1 MIALAFAL
9 PQESAALVAM
19 MRGRQS
25 IEGGPLPVL
34 RGSLAAC
41 EITVLHHGIGAACSE
56 ARVARFLNLHRPEIL
71 ISSGFAGGLD
81 PGLHVGD
88 IVFAENFSDPA
99 LIEKLRRVKPEEAR
113 AQFGALTTQ
122 PLAAETVAAKAL
134 LFRETGA
141 LAVDMETAGIR
152 ALCEKSGVR
161 MLSVRAISDTA
172 SQRLP
177 VPFPD
182 WFDAKRQTPRIGG
195 LFWFL
200 ARHPGTVAEFARFAR
215 GTFHARRTLAECLV
229 QVIEA
234 LALEG

>member
-1 MIALAFAL
+1 MIALTFAL

-19 MRGRQS
+19 LRGVEH
-25 IEGGPLPVL
+25 IERGPLPVL
-34 RGSLAAC
+34 RGNLAAG
-41 EITVLHHGIGAACSE
+41 EITVLHHGIGAERSG
-56 ARVARFLNLHRPEIL
+56 ARVAQFLEQNRPEIL

-88 IVFAENFSDPA
+88 VMFAENFSDPA
-99 LIEKLRRVKPEEAR
+99 LIEKMRGVKPAEAR
-113 AQFGALTTQ
+113 AFFGALTTQ
-122 PLAAETVAAKAL
+122 PLAAETVADKAR

-182 WFDAKRQTPRIGG
+182 WFDAKKQSPRIGG
-195 LFWFL
+195 LLWFL
-200 ARHPGTVAEFARFAR
+200 ARHPGTIAEFARFAS
-215 GTFHARRTLAECLV
+215 GTFRARQSLGSCLV
-229 QVIEA
+229 QVIESLE
-234 LALEG
+234 LAG

>member
-1 MIALAFAL
+1 MIAITFAL
-9 PQESAALVAM
+9 PQESASLVAM
-19 MRGRQS
+19 LRGVEHCER
-25 IEGGPLPVL
+25 GPLPVL
-34 RGSLAAC
+34 RGNLAAC
-41 EITVLHHGIGAACSE
+41 EITVLHHGIGAERCG
-56 ARVARFLNLHRPEIL
+56 ARVARFLEQNRQEIL

-99 LIEKLRRVKPEEAR
+99 LIEKMRVVKPAEAR
-113 AQFGALTTQ
+113 AFFGALTTQ
-122 PLAAETVAAKAL
+122 PLAAETVADKSR

-177 VPFPD
+177 VPFPA
-182 WFDAKRQTPRIGG
+182 WFDENNQTPRIGG
-195 LFWFL
+195 LLWFL
-200 ARHPGTVAEFARFAR
+200 ARHPGTVTEFTRFAR
-215 GTFHARRTLAECLV
+215 GTFRARRTLGACLV

-234 LALEG
+234 LELEG

>member
-1 MIALAFAL
+1 MIALTFAL
-9 PQESAALVAM
+9 PQESTALVALL
-19 MRGRQS
+19 RGRQMVES
-25 IEGGPLPVL
+25 GPLPVL
-34 RGSLAAC
+34 RGSVAAC
-41 EITVLHHGIGAACSE
+41 EIMVLHHGIGAACSG

-99 LIEKLRRVKPEEAR
+99 LIEKLRGVKPAEAR
-113 AQFGALTTQ
+113 AFFGALTTQ
-122 PLAAETVAAKAL
+122 PLAAETVADKSR

-161 MLSVRAISDTA
+161 MLSVRAISDPA

-177 VPFPD
+177 VPLPA
-182 WFDAKRQTPRIGG
+182 WFDEKNQTPRIGG
-195 LFWFL
+195 LLWFL
-200 ARHPGTVAEFARFAR
+200 ARHPGTVAEFTRFAR
-215 GTFHARRTLAECLV
+215 GTFRARRTLGACLV

-234 LALEG
+234 LELAG

>member
-1 MIALAFAL
+1 MIALTFAL
-9 PQESAALVAM
+9 PQESTALVALL
-19 MRGRQS
+19 RGRQMVES
-25 IEGGPLPVL
+25 GPLPVL
-34 RGSLAAC
+34 RGSVAAC
-41 EITVLHHGIGAACSE
+41 EIMVLHHGIGAACSE

-81 PGLHVGD
+81 PGLRVGD

-99 LIEKLRRVKPEEAR
+99 LIDKMRRVKPEEAR

-122 PLAAETVAAKAL
+122 PLAAETVAAKAR

-152 ALCEKSGVR
+152 ALCEQSGVR

-172 SQRLP
+172 AQRLP

-195 LFWFL
+195 LLWFL
-200 ARHPGTVAEFARFAR
+200 AQHPGTIAEFARFAS
-215 GTFHARRTLAECLV
+215 GTFRARQSLGSCLV
-229 QVIEA
+229 QVVEA
-234 LALEG
+234 LELAG